1 MRSKEA
7 SLILFVSICAPT
19 PCPYSRRSVGGR
31 GRGSPKLDRILPPLS
46 TCPILTPRLM
56 QGEVAGPGLGPL
68 GRGRLTT
75 TAGGAARGR
84 GWRGGERGLALAGE
98 LISFGCCSPKN
109 QGCML
114 SGRRQQYDSGQ
125 TQEGG
130 LDLCAARRTQRL
142 ALPGVRSYTGRWQGA
157 MRGTVRSGGYPVGDG
172 DVGVTQLL
180 RQFSALLLW
189 DPRECLPL
197 GRGHQLSWP
206 PSRELWLQGGTCSE
220 GGEELM
226 GEAQGRC
233 WKRGGGK
240 GGLGRS

>member
-1 MRSKEA
+1 
-7 SLILFVSICAPT
+7 
-19 PCPYSRRSVGGR
+19 
-31 GRGSPKLDRILPPLS
+31 
-46 TCPILTPRLM
+46 M
-56 QGEVAGPGLGPL
+56 QGEVAGLGLGPL
-68 GRGRLTT
+68 GRGRLTR
-75 TAGGAARGR
+75 TAGGARARG
-84 GWRGGERGLALAGE
+84 WQGGERGLALAGE
-98 LISFGCCSPKN
+98 LISFGCCSPKK

-142 ALPGVRSYTGRWQGA
+142 ALPGVRSYTGQWQGA
-157 MRGTVRSGGYPVGDG
+157 MRRTVRSGGYPVGDG
-172 DVGVTQLL
+172 DVAVTQLL
-180 RQFSALLLW
+180 CQFSALLLW

-206 PSRELWLQGGTCSE
+206 ASRELWLPGGTCSE

-233 WKRGGGK
+233 WKRGGGE